1 MDQRNSGLLKR
12 AAFYRAQASEVR
24 AFAAGELNSALRDTL
39 LDIAR
44 QYEEAAAQ
52 LESGHADQPA

>member
-1 MDQRNSGLLKR
+1 MNQRNSGLLER
-12 AAFYRAQASEVR
+12 AAFYRAQASEGR

-44 QYEEAAAQ
+44 QYEELAA
-52 LESGHADQPA
+52 